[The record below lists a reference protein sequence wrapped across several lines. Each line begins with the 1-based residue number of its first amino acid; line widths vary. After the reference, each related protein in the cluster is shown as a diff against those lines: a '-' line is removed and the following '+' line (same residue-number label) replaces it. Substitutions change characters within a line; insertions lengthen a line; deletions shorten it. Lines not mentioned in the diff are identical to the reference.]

1 MKEIL
6 LYGKKLGMISLRE
19 ENRPNV
25 TEVVSIFFFLQNKE
39 ALNFFFFFLKGAAF
53 TTF

>member
-6 LYGKKLGMISLRE
+6 LNGKKLGVIPLRE

-39 ALNFFFFFLKGAAF
+39 ALIFFFFLKGAAF

>member
-6 LYGKKLGMISLRE
+6 LNGKKLGVISLRE

-25 TEVVSIFFFLQNKE
+25 TEVVSIFFFFLQNKE
-39 ALNFFFFFLKGAAF
+39 ALIFFFFLKGAAF